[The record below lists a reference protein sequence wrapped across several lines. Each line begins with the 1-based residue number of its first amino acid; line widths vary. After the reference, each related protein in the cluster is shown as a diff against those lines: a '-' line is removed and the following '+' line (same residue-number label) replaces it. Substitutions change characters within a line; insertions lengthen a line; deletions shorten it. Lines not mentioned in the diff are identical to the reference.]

1 MNGLF
6 PYYLLDTIKGVIQGG
21 NYLMKKRLLTSIA
34 AAVVLT
40 STIAPASNISA
51 ITDLRSQKVSAA
63 TDAQTEFLNKAA
75 KEAVKAAK
83 KYGTYPSVMIAQ
95 AIIESGWGQSGLAV
109 NSNNL
114 FGMKA
119 DDSWSGESYLARTR
133 EEKDGKSYYI
143 NAIFRKYN
151 SLKESFEDNGKK
163 LREGVSWQP
172 LRYKGA
178 WLENA
183 NTYAE
188 ATKAL
193 TGTYA
198 TDSKYDIALNSRI
211 TSHNLNQYDP
221 VISKT
226 TKHYTVEKSGSVYNW
241 PTDHSVAKAVGSV
254 KSGEKVTVTKTITF
268 HDGSSRMYIEG
279 KGWINGTSLTK
290 GKTTTSEPST
300 QAPKGATKVEK
311 NLMHNAYVYDA
322 KGKKIKGK
330 MYKISD
336 EEGSKLIATYGT
348 KTIKK
353 KTYYRVGENEYIAA
367 GNIDGTLRFLK
378 HNTYVYNQYG
388 NRDNTLKRKKNEQV
402 ATYGSAVKING
413 KKYYRIGIRQ
423 YIKKSNFM

>member
-1 MNGLF
+1 
-6 PYYLLDTIKGVIQGG
+6 
-21 NYLMKKRLLTSIA
+21 MKKRLLTSIA

-40 STIAPASNISA
+40 STIAPASNISG
-51 ITDLRSQKVSAA
+51 ITDFRSQKVSAA
-63 TDAQTEFLNKAA
+63 TDAPTAFLNKAA
-75 KEAVKAAK
+75 KQAVKAAK

-95 AIIESGWGQSGLAV
+95 AIVESDWGQSALAV
-109 NSNNL
+109 NANNL

-119 DDSWSGESYLARTR
+119 SGWSGPAYSAKTR
-133 EEKDGKSYYI
+133 EEGKDGKSYYI
-143 NAIFRKYN
+143 AAAFRKYN
-151 SLKESFEDNGKK
+151 SFEESFEDNGKK
-163 LREGVSWQP
+163 LRNGVTWQP
-172 LRYKGA
+172 LRYQGA

-198 TDSKYDIALNSRI
+198 TDSKYDVALDSRI

-268 HDGSSRMYIEG
+268 HDDSSRMYIEG

-336 EEGSKLIATYGT
+336 EAGGKLIATYGT

-353 KTYYRVGENEYIAA
+353 KPYYRVGENEYIAA

-378 HNTYVYNQYG
+378 HNAYVYNQYG

>member
-1 MNGLF
+1 
-6 PYYLLDTIKGVIQGG
+6 
-21 NYLMKKRLLTSIA
+21 MKKRLLTSIA
-34 AAVVLT
+34 AAVMLT
-40 STIAPASNISA
+40 STTLPVANNVAPHSH
-51 ITDLRSQKVSAA
+51 KVSAA
-63 TDAQTEFLNKAA
+63 TMEQNAFLSKTA
-75 KEAVKAAK
+75 KQAEKAAK
-83 KYGTYPSVMIAQ
+83 KYGVYPSVMIAQ
-95 AIIESGWGQSGLAV
+95 AIVESGWGQSGLAV
-109 NSNNL
+109 NANNL

-119 DDSWSGESYLARTR
+119 DDSWPGESYLARTR

-143 NAIFRKYN
+143 NAGFRKYN

-172 LRYKGA
+172 LRYQGA

-221 VISKT
+221 VISKA
-226 TKHYTVEKSGSVYNW
+226 TKHYTVDKSGSVYNW
-241 PTDHSVAKAVGSV
+241 PTNHSVAKAVGSV
-254 KSGEKVTVTKTITF
+254 KSGEKVTVTKTITYN
-268 HDGSSRMYIEG
+268 DGSTRMYIEG

-290 GKTTTSEPST
+290 GKTTTSAPST
-300 QAPKGATKVEK
+300 QAPKGTTKVEK

-330 MYKISD
+330 MYKIND

-378 HNTYVYNQYG
+378 HNAYVYNQYG

>member
-6 PYYLLDTIKGVIQGG
+6 LAYLLDTIKGVIQGG
-21 NYLMKKRLLTSIA
+21 KFMKKRLLTSIA

-40 STIAPASNISA
+40 STIAPASNISG
-51 ITDLRSQKVSAA
+51 ITDFRSQKVSAA
-63 TDAQTEFLNKAA
+63 TDAQTAFLNKAA
-75 KEAVKAAK
+75 KQAVEAAK

-95 AIIESGWGQSGLAV
+95 AIVESGWGQSALAV
-109 NSNNL
+109 NANNL

-119 DDSWSGESYLARTR
+119 SGWSGPTYSAKTR
-133 EEKDGKSYYI
+133 EEGKDGQSYYI
-143 NAIFRKYN
+143 TAAFRKYN
-151 SLKESFEDNGKK
+151 SFEESFEDNGKK
-163 LREGVSWQP
+163 LRNGVTWQP
-172 LRYKGA
+172 LRYQGA

-198 TDSKYDIALNSRI
+198 TDSKYDVALDSRI

-241 PTDHSVAKAVGSV
+241 PTDQSVAKAVGSV

-268 HDGSSRMYIEG
+268 HDDSSRMYIEG
-279 KGWINGTSLTK
+279 KGWINGTSLTE

-300 QAPKGATKVEK
+300 QAPKGATKIEK

-330 MYKISD
+330 MYKIND

-348 KTIKK
+348 KTINK

-378 HNTYVYNQYG
+378 HNAYVYNQYD

>member
-1 MNGLF
+1 
-6 PYYLLDTIKGVIQGG
+6 
-21 NYLMKKRLLTSIA
+21 MKKRLLTSIA

-143 NAIFRKYN
+143 NARFRKYN

-336 EEGSKLIATYGT
+336 EAGGKLIATYGT

-353 KTYYRVGENEYIAA
+353 KPYYRVGENEYIAA

-378 HNTYVYNQYG
+378 HNAYVYNQYG

>member
-1 MNGLF
+1 
-6 PYYLLDTIKGVIQGG
+6 
-21 NYLMKKRLLTSIA
+21 MKKRLLTSIA

-40 STIAPASNISA
+40 STIAPASNISG
-51 ITDLRSQKVSAA
+51 ITDFRSQKVSAA
-63 TDAQTEFLNKAA
+63 TDAPTAFLNKAA
-75 KEAVKAAK
+75 KQAVKAAK

-95 AIIESGWGQSGLAV
+95 AIVESDWGQSALAV
-109 NSNNL
+109 NANNL

-143 NAIFRKYN
+143 NARFRKYN

-172 LRYKGA
+172 LRYQGA

-198 TDSKYDIALNSRI
+198 TDSKYDVALDSRI

-268 HDGSSRMYIEG
+268 HDDSSRMYIEG

-330 MYKISD
+330 MYKIND

>member
-1 MNGLF
+1 
-6 PYYLLDTIKGVIQGG
+6 
-21 NYLMKKRLLTSIA
+21 MKKRLLTSIA
-34 AAVVLT
+34 AAVMLT
-40 STIAPASNISA
+40 STTLPVANNVAPHSH
-51 ITDLRSQKVSAA
+51 KVSAA
-63 TDAQTEFLNKAA
+63 TMEQNAFLSKTA
-75 KEAVKAAK
+75 KQAEKAAK
-83 KYGTYPSVMIAQ
+83 KYGVYPSVMIAQ

-119 DDSWSGESYLARTR
+119 DDSWPGESYLARTR

-143 NAIFRKYN
+143 NARFRKYN
-151 SLKESFEDNGKK
+151 SFEESFEDNGSK
-163 LREGVSWQP
+163 LRNGVTWQP
-172 LRYKGA
+172 LRYQGA

-226 TKHYTVEKSGSVYNW
+226 TKHYTVDKSGSVYNW
-241 PTDHSVAKAVGSV
+241 PTNHSVAKAVGSV

-336 EEGSKLIATYGT
+336 EAGGKLIATYGT

-353 KTYYRVGENEYIAA
+353 KPYYRVGENEYIAA

-378 HNTYVYNQYG
+378 HNAYVYNQYG

>member
-1 MNGLF
+1 
-6 PYYLLDTIKGVIQGG
+6 
-21 NYLMKKRLLTSIA
+21 MKKRLLTSIA

-51 ITDLRSQKVSAA
+51 INDLRSQKVSAA
-63 TDAQTEFLNKAA
+63 TDAQTAFLDKAA
-75 KEAVKAAK
+75 KQAVKAAK

-95 AIIESGWGQSGLAV
+95 AIVESGWGQSGLAV
-109 NSNNL
+109 NANNL

-119 DDSWSGESYLARTR
+119 DNSWGGATYSAKTR
-133 EEKDGKSYYI
+133 EEGKNGKSYYI
-143 NAIFRKYN
+143 NAKFKKYN
-151 SLKESFEDNGKK
+151 SFEESFEDNGSK
-163 LREGVSWQP
+163 LRNGVTWQP

-221 VISKT
+221 VISKA
-226 TKHYTVEKSGSVYNW
+226 TKHYTVDKSGSVYNW
-241 PTDHSVAKAVGSV
+241 PTNHSVAKAVGSV
-254 KSGEKVTVTKTITF
+254 KSGEKVTVTKTITYN
-268 HDGSSRMYIEG
+268 DGSTRMYIEG
-279 KGWINGTSLTK
+279 KGWVNGTSLTK
-290 GKTTTSEPST
+290 GKTTTSAPST
-300 QAPKGATKVEK
+300 QAPKGATKIEK

-330 MYKISD
+330 MYKIND

-353 KTYYRVGENEYIAA
+353 KTYYRVG
-367 GNIDGTLRFLK
+367 
-378 HNTYVYNQYG
+378 YV
-388 NRDNTLKRKKNEQV
+388 LCHLQV
-402 ATYGSAVKING
+402 FQEVLS
-413 KKYYRIGIRQ
+413 
-423 YIKKSNFM
+423 

>member
-1 MNGLF
+1 
-6 PYYLLDTIKGVIQGG
+6 
-21 NYLMKKRLLTSIA
+21 MKKRLLTSIA

-40 STIAPASNISA
+40 STIAPASNISG
-51 ITDLRSQKVSAA
+51 ITYFRSQKVSAA
-63 TDAQTEFLNKAA
+63 TDAPTAFLNKAA

-95 AIIESGWGQSGLAV
+95 AIVESDWGQSALAV
-109 NSNNL
+109 NANNL

-119 DDSWSGESYLARTR
+119 SGWSGPAYSAKTR
-133 EEKDGKSYYI
+133 EEGKDGKSYYI
-143 NAIFRKYN
+143 TAAFRKYN
-151 SLKESFEDNGKK
+151 SFEESFEDNGKK
-163 LREGVSWQP
+163 LRNGVTWQP
-172 LRYKGA
+172 LRYQGA

-198 TDSKYDIALNSRI
+198 TDSKYDVALDSRI

-241 PTDHSVAKAVGSV
+241 STDHSVAKAVGSV

-311 NLMHNAYVYDA
+311 NLMHNADVYDA

-336 EEGSKLIATYGT
+336 EAGGKLIATYGT

-353 KTYYRVGENEYIAA
+353 KPYYCVGENEYIAA

-378 HNTYVYNQYG
+378 HNAYVYNQYG

>member
-1 MNGLF
+1 
-6 PYYLLDTIKGVIQGG
+6 
-21 NYLMKKRLLTSIA
+21 MKKRLLTSIA
-34 AAVVLT
+34 AAVMLT
-40 STIAPASNISA
+40 STTLPVANNVAPHSH
-51 ITDLRSQKVSAA
+51 KVSAA
-63 TDAQTEFLNKAA
+63 TMEQNAFLSKTA
-75 KEAVKAAK
+75 KQAEKAAK
-83 KYGTYPSVMIAQ
+83 KYGVYPSVMIAQ

-119 DDSWSGESYLARTR
+119 DDSWPGEGYLARTR

-143 NAIFRKYN
+143 NARFRKYN
-151 SLKESFEDNGKK
+151 SFEESFEDNGKK

-172 LRYKGA
+172 LRYQGA

-226 TKHYTVEKSGSVYNW
+226 TKYYTVDKSGSVYNW
-241 PTDHSVAKAVGSV
+241 PTNHSVAKAVGSV

-300 QAPKGATKVEK
+300 QAPKDATKIEK

-330 MYKISD
+330 MYKVSD
-336 EEGSKLIATYGT
+336 EAGGKLIATYGT

-353 KTYYRVGENEYIAA
+353 KPYYRVGENEYIAA

-378 HNTYVYNQYG
+378 HIAYVYNQYG

>member
-1 MNGLF
+1 
-6 PYYLLDTIKGVIQGG
+6 
-21 NYLMKKRLLTSIA
+21 MKKRFLTSIA
-34 AAVVLT
+34 AAVMLT
-40 STIAPASNISA
+40 STTLPVANNVAPHSH
-51 ITDLRSQKVSAA
+51 KVSAA
-63 TDAQTEFLNKAA
+63 AMEQNAFLSKTA
-75 KEAVKAAK
+75 KQAEKAAK
-83 KYGTYPSVMIAQ
+83 KYGVYPSVMIAQ

-109 NSNNL
+109 NANNL

-119 DDSWSGESYLARTR
+119 DDSWPVESYLARTR

-143 NAIFRKYN
+143 NARFRKYN
-151 SLKESFEDNGKK
+151 SFEESFEDNGKK
-163 LREGVSWQP
+163 LRNGVTWQP
-172 LRYKGA
+172 LRYQGA

-241 PTDHSVAKAVGSV
+241 PTNHSVAKAVGSV
-254 KSGEKVTVTKTITF
+254 NSGEKVTVTKTITF

-300 QAPKGATKVEK
+300 QAPKGATKIEK

-330 MYKISD
+330 MYKIND

-348 KTIKK
+348 KTIEK

-378 HNTYVYNQYG
+378 HNAYVYNQYD

>member
-1 MNGLF
+1 
-6 PYYLLDTIKGVIQGG
+6 
-21 NYLMKKRLLTSIA
+21 MKKRLLTSIA

-40 STIAPASNISA
+40 STIAPASNISG

-75 KEAVKAAK
+75 KQAVKAAK

-95 AIIESGWGQSGLAV
+95 AIVESGWRQSALAV
-109 NSNNL
+109 NANNL

-119 DDSWSGESYLARTR
+119 SGWSGPTYSAKTR
-133 EEKDGKSYYI
+133 EEGKDGKSYYI
-143 NAIFRKYN
+143 TAAFRKYN
-151 SLKESFEDNGKK
+151 SFEESFEDNGKK
-163 LREGVSWQP
+163 LRNGVTWQP
-172 LRYKGA
+172 LRYQGA

-198 TDSKYDIALNSRI
+198 TDSKYDVALDSRI

-241 PTDHSVAKAVGSV
+241 PTDQSVAKAVGSV

-268 HDGSSRMYIEG
+268 HDDSSRMYIEG

-300 QAPKGATKVEK
+300 QAPKGATKIEK

-330 MYKISD
+330 MYKIND

-348 KTIKK
+348 KTIEK
-353 KTYYRVGENEYIAA
+353 KTYYRVGENEYISA

-378 HNTYVYNQYG
+378 HNAYVYNQYD

>member
-1 MNGLF
+1 
-6 PYYLLDTIKGVIQGG
+6 
-21 NYLMKKRLLTSIA
+21 MKKRLLTSIA

-40 STIAPASNISA
+40 STIVPATNIPGVNNV
-51 ITDLRSQKVSAA
+51 RSQKVSAA
-63 TDAQTEFLNKAA
+63 TDVQNAFLNKAA
-75 KEAVKAAK
+75 KQAVKAAK

-95 AIIESGWGQSGLAV
+95 AIVESGWGQSGLAV
-109 NSNNL
+109 NANNL

-119 DDSWSGESYLARTR
+119 DDSWGGATYSAKTR
-133 EEKDGKSYYI
+133 EEDKNGKSYYI
-143 NAIFRKYN
+143 TAKFRKYN
-151 SLKESFEDNGKK
+151 SFEESFEDNGKK

-183 NTYAE
+183 SNYAA

-221 VISKT
+221 IISRT
-226 TKHYTVEKSGSVYNW
+226 TKTYRVDKSGSVYNW
-241 PTDHSVAKAVGSV
+241 PTDHSVARAVGSV
-254 KSGEKVTVTKTITF
+254 KNGEKVTVTKTITYK
-268 HDGSSRMYIEG
+268 DGSTRMYIEG
-279 KGWINGTSLTK
+279 KGWINGSSLTHSK
-290 GKTTTSEPST
+290 MATSEPIT

-311 NLMHNAYVYDA
+311 NLMHNAYVYDG

-330 MYKISD
+330 MYKVSD
-336 EEGSKLIATYGT
+336 EAGAKVIATYG
-348 KTIKK
+348 IKK
-353 KTYYRVGENEYIAA
+353 IKNKTYYRVGENEYIAA

-378 HNTYVYNQYG
+378 HNSYVYNQYG
-388 NRDNTLKRKKNEQV
+388 NRDNTLKRKKSEQV
-402 ATYGSAVKING
+402 ATYGSAIKING

>member
-1 MNGLF
+1 
-6 PYYLLDTIKGVIQGG
+6 
-21 NYLMKKRLLTSIA
+21 MKKRLLTSIA

-40 STIAPASNISA
+40 STIAPASNISG
-51 ITDLRSQKVSAA
+51 ITDFRSQKVSAA
-63 TDAQTEFLNKAA
+63 TDAPTAFLNKAA
-75 KEAVKAAK
+75 KQAVKAAK

-95 AIIESGWGQSGLAV
+95 AIVESDWGQSALAV
-109 NSNNL
+109 NANNL

-119 DDSWSGESYLARTR
+119 SGWSGPAYSAKTR
-133 EEKDGKSYYI
+133 EEGKDGKSYYI
-143 NAIFRKYN
+143 TAAFRKYN
-151 SLKESFEDNGKK
+151 SFEESFEDNGKK
-163 LREGVSWQP
+163 LRNGVTWQP
-172 LRYKGA
+172 LRYQGA

-198 TDSKYDIALNSRI
+198 TDSKYDVALDSRI

-268 HDGSSRMYIEG
+268 HDDSSRMYIEG

-336 EEGSKLIATYGT
+336 EAGGKLIATYGT

-353 KTYYRVGENEYIAA
+353 KPYYRVGENEYIAA

-378 HNTYVYNQYG
+378 HNAYVYNQYG

>member
-1 MNGLF
+1 
-6 PYYLLDTIKGVIQGG
+6 
-21 NYLMKKRLLTSIA
+21 MKKRLLTSIA
-34 AAVVLT
+34 AAVMLT
-40 STIAPASNISA
+40 STTLPVANNVAPHSH
-51 ITDLRSQKVSAA
+51 KVSAA
-63 TDAQTEFLNKAA
+63 TMEQNAFLSKTA
-75 KEAVKAAK
+75 KQAEKAAK
-83 KYGTYPSVMIAQ
+83 KYGVYPSVMIAQ

-119 DDSWSGESYLARTR
+119 DDSWPGESYLARTR

-143 NAIFRKYN
+143 NARFRKYN

-172 LRYKGA
+172 LRYQGA

-198 TDSKYDIALNSRI
+198 TDSKYDVALNSRI

-254 KSGEKVTVTKTITF
+254 KNGEKVTVTKTITF

-300 QAPKGATKVEK
+300 QAPKGATKIEK

-336 EEGSKLIATYGT
+336 EAGSKLIATYGT

-353 KTYYRVGENEYIAA
+353 KPYYRVGEDEYIAA

-378 HNTYVYNQYG
+378 HNAYVYNQYG

>member
-1 MNGLF
+1 
-6 PYYLLDTIKGVIQGG
+6 
-21 NYLMKKRLLTSIA
+21 MKKRLLTSIA
-34 AAVVLT
+34 AAVMLT
-40 STIAPASNISA
+40 STTLPVANNVAPHSH
-51 ITDLRSQKVSAA
+51 KVSAA
-63 TDAQTEFLNKAA
+63 TMEQNAFLSKTA
-75 KEAVKAAK
+75 KQAEKAAK
-83 KYGTYPSVMIAQ
+83 KYGVYPSVMIAQ

-119 DDSWSGESYLARTR
+119 DDSWPGESYLARTR

-143 NAIFRKYN
+143 NARFRKYN

-172 LRYKGA
+172 LRYQGA

-183 NTYAE
+183 NNYAE

-221 VISKT
+221 VISKA
-226 TKHYTVEKSGSVYNW
+226 TKHYTVDKSGSVYNW
-241 PTDHSVAKAVGSV
+241 PTNHSVAKAVGSV
-254 KSGEKVTVTKTITF
+254 KSGEKVTVTKTITYN
-268 HDGSSRMYIEG
+268 DGSTRMYIEG

-290 GKTTTSEPST
+290 GKTTTSAPST
-300 QAPKGATKVEK
+300 QAPKGTTKVEK

-330 MYKISD
+330 MYKIND

-378 HNTYVYNQYG
+378 HNAYVYNQYG

>member
-1 MNGLF
+1 
-6 PYYLLDTIKGVIQGG
+6 
-21 NYLMKKRLLTSIA
+21 MKKRLLTSIA
-34 AAVVLT
+34 AAVMLT
-40 STIAPASNISA
+40 STTLPVANNVAPHSH
-51 ITDLRSQKVSAA
+51 KVSAA
-63 TDAQTEFLNKAA
+63 TMEQNAFLSKTA
-75 KEAVKAAK
+75 KQAEKAAK
-83 KYGTYPSVMIAQ
+83 KYGVYPSVMIAQ

-109 NSNNL
+109 NANNL

-119 DDSWSGESYLARTR
+119 DDSWPGESYLARTR

-143 NAIFRKYN
+143 NARFRKYN

-172 LRYKGA
+172 LRYKGT

-183 NTYAE
+183 NNYAE

-198 TDSKYDIALNSRI
+198 TDSKYDIALDSRI

-241 PTDHSVAKAVGSV
+241 PTNHSVAKAVGSV
-254 KSGEKVTVTKTITF
+254 KSGEKVTVTNTITF

-336 EEGSKLIATYGT
+336 EAGGKLIATYGT

-353 KTYYRVGENEYIAA
+353 KPYYRVGENEYIAA

-378 HNTYVYNQYG
+378 HNAYVYNQYG

>member
-1 MNGLF
+1 
-6 PYYLLDTIKGVIQGG
+6 
-21 NYLMKKRLLTSIA
+21 MKKRLLTSIA

-40 STIAPASNISA
+40 STIAPASNISG
-51 ITDLRSQKVSAA
+51 ITDFRSQKVSAA
-63 TDAQTEFLNKAA
+63 TDAQTAFLNKAA
-75 KEAVKAAK
+75 KQAVEAAK

-95 AIIESGWGQSGLAV
+95 AIVESGWGQSALAV
-109 NSNNL
+109 NANNL

-119 DDSWSGESYLARTR
+119 SGWSGPTYSAKTR
-133 EEKDGKSYYI
+133 EEGKDGQSYYI
-143 NAIFRKYN
+143 TAAFRKYN
-151 SLKESFEDNGKK
+151 SFEESFEDNGKK
-163 LREGVSWQP
+163 LRNGVTWQP
-172 LRYKGA
+172 LRYQGA

-198 TDSKYDIALNSRI
+198 TDSKYDVALDSRI

-241 PTDHSVAKAVGSV
+241 PTDQSVAKAVGSV

-268 HDGSSRMYIEG
+268 HDDSSRMYIEG
-279 KGWINGTSLTK
+279 KGWINGTSLTE

-300 QAPKGATKVEK
+300 QAPKGATKIEK

-322 KGKKIKGK
+322 EGKKIKGK
-330 MYKISD
+330 MYKIND

-348 KTIKK
+348 KTINK

-378 HNTYVYNQYG
+378 HNAYVYNQYD